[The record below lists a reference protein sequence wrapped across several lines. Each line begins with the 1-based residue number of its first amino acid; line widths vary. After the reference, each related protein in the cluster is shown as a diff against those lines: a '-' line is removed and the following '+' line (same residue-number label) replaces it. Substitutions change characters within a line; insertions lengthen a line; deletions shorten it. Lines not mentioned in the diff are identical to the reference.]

1 MGGLMDMNETIKEH
15 SWIPLV
21 LVACAS
27 FIITLDATFMNV
39 SISKVVIDLHTDVST
54 IQLIMSFYTLI
65 TAAFMLL
72 STKLQDIVGKKKLFI
87 IGTILYGVGT
97 FTAAISWSTEVL
109 FIGWAL
115 IEGIAGAL
123 MTPATVSL
131 ISGIYSGEKRTFALA
146 IESVMVSI
154 SAAVGPLFGG
164 VMTTFLSWRWG
175 FAVEL
180 IFVIF
185 ILVMQHKI
193 PSFEPTESRS
203 DLDIT
208 GAIISL
214 IGLVLFVWGILM
226 LTKDTSTSLI
236 VIVLGLVILAAFALF
251 ERRRKSSGKVPL
263 LDMDLFKDRNLR
275 VGAIIRLIGCLA
287 MGGALFAVSLFLQ
300 SVMQLN
306 ALNTGLTTLPMTI
319 GLLIFAIAAPSL
331 STKFSHK
338 TLIAVGSLIAIIGC
352 IILSYQFRLNTTM
365 YDLMPGL
372 FVLGAGLGFVMSLS
386 TDISLINIPKK
397 NENNASGVLT
407 TTQTLGESMGT
418 AIIGVILILGVMGGL
433 STAIDMYAPGHSNDA
448 QFFDDAANYLQAAG
462 TDNITQDSTVMNA
475 VDVVIQEAMGFVMI
489 VTAILLAIVFIAT
502 LRLQPKKQ

>member
-1 MGGLMDMNETIKEH
+1 MSETLKEH

-39 SISKVVIDLHTDVST
+39 SISKVVVDLHTDVST
-54 IQLIMSFYTLI
+54 IQMIMSFYTLI

-87 IGTILYGVGT
+87 IGTVLYGIGT
-97 FTAAISWSTEVL
+97 FTAAISWSTPVL

-193 PSFEPTESRS
+193 PDFKPTESKN

-208 GAIISL
+208 GTIISV

-226 LTKDTSTSLI
+226 LTKESYSVA
-236 VIVLGLVILAAFALF
+236 VIVLGLVILAIFAWF
-251 ERRRKSSGKVPL
+251 EIRRKRNGKVPL

-319 GLLIFAIAAPSL
+319 GLLLFAIAAPSL

-338 TLIAVGSLIAIIGC
+338 TLIAAGSLIAIAGC
-352 IILSYQFRLNTTM
+352 LILSYQFRLNTTM
-365 YDLMPGL
+365 YDLIPGL

-397 NENNASGVLT
+397 SENNASGVLT

-433 STAIDMYAPGHSNDA
+433 STAINMYAPDHANDP

-462 TDNITQDSTVMNA
+462 TENITQDSTVMNA
-475 VDVVIQEAMGFVMI
+475 IDVIIQEAMGFVMI
-489 VTAILLAIVFIAT
+489 VTAILLAVVFIAT
-502 LRLQPKKQ
+502 LRLEPKKQ

>member
-1 MGGLMDMNETIKEH
+1 MNETLKEH
-15 SWIPLV
+15 SWIPLI

-39 SISKVVIDLHTDVST
+39 SISKVVVDLHTDVST

-97 FTAAISWSTEVL
+97 FTAAISWSTPVL

-164 VMTTFLSWRWG
+164 FMTTFLSWRWG

-185 ILVMQHKI
+185 ILIMQHKI
-193 PSFEPTESRS
+193 PDFEPTESRS

-226 LTKDTSTSLI
+226 LTKDTSTGI
-236 VIVLGLVILAAFALF
+236 MVIVAGLVILAAFAWF
-251 ERRRKSSGKVPL
+251 EIRRKGKGKVPL
-263 LDMDLFKDRNLR
+263 LDMGLFKDRNLR
-275 VGAIIRLIGCLA
+275 SGSIIRLIGCLA

-338 TLIAVGSLIAIIGC
+338 TLISVGCLIAILGC
-352 IILSYQFRLNTTM
+352 LILSYQFRLNTTM

-386 TDISLINIPKK
+386 TDISLANIPKE

-418 AIIGVILILGVMGGL
+418 ALIGVILILGVMGGL
-433 STAIDMYAPGHSNDA
+433 STAINIYAPGHANDP
-448 QFFDDAANYLQAAG
+448 QFFDDAATYLQTAG
-462 TDNITQDSTVMNA
+462 TDNITQDPTLMKV
-475 VDVVIQEAMGFVMI
+475 VDTIIQEAMGFVMV
-489 VTAILLAIVFIAT
+489 VTAILLIVVFIVT
-502 LRLQPKKQ
+502 LRLQNPKRQ